1 MFLMSRYHV
10 VVTMGLILSL
20 TSCADTEFIMRPPA
34 PEKLPPAEAP
44 TPEITESV
52 IHVPI
57 QLGLS
62 DFLQAANDQ
71 TVIAKQFDQWG
82 RLIKH
87 PNGGEYK
94 YYAERD
100 DFTIEPSGSQ
110 QAGTA
115 APGMP
120 SQTGSLGDWWKGI
133 DLSGSSLFV
142 SAPLRYKIGARSH
155 AKGTETSAQ
164 CGDGS
169 GWPRQATLN
178 GSIAIGLTP
187 DYGVSASL
195 RSVTVHPL
203 EPCQLL
209 PSEVDLQQAVNSAI
223 EDQVRGGLNHAASR
237 LNALSVHAHAEEVW
251 TALRNPIQLEPDTW
265 LLLNL
270 DNVRRRGFS
279 NDVHSLHDMLEMTAH
294 PVIVH
299 GTEPPTSS
307 SALPPLKTEAS
318 SPKFRG
324 VADVQEVYSEKRPGS
339 EKFHVLADVQIEYAT
354 LSRTL
359 SSRLKGKRVVNLGNF
374 ITVTGAKISSFGDN
388 QVLLRV
394 EFAGDARGHLYLI
407 GKPEINAMTQT
418 VYFSGLRYDLKTAQL
433 LHTRAPDWFNDAPL
447 RESITPEI
455 VLSVTSVTDR
465 VGDLLKTGLNR
476 TLSPTVSMQG
486 TVTSVSG
493 IAVFA
498 EKDALQIRVLSEGS
512 LSVTAG
518 RTP

>member
-1 MFLMSRYHV
+1 MVLTSRYHV
-10 VVTMGLILSL
+10 VATIGFVLSL
-20 TSCADTEFIMRPPA
+20 TSCADTDFIMRPPA
-34 PEKLPPAEAP
+34 PEPLPSAEAP
-44 TPEITESV
+44 PPQTMESV
-52 IHVPI
+52 ITLPV
-57 QLGLS
+57 QVDLS
-62 DFLQAANDQ
+62 ALLRAANDSH
-71 TVIAKQFDQWG
+71 VIPKKFDHWG
-82 RLIKH
+82 SLIRH
-87 PNGGEYK
+87 PKGVEYK

-100 DFTIEPSGSQ
+100 DFAIEQAASPSGTEKES
-110 QAGTA
+110 GV
-115 APGMP
+115 
-120 SQTGSLGDWWKGI
+120 SLRDWWKDI
-133 DLSGSSLFV
+133 DLSGGSLFV

-203 EPCQLL
+203 EPCQLRL
-209 PSEVDLQQAVNSAI
+209 SEVDLQQAVNSAI
-223 EDQVRGGLNHAASR
+223 EDQVRGGLNHVAPR
-237 LNALSVHAHAEEVW
+237 LNALSVKSHAEEAW
-251 TALRNPIQLEPDTW
+251 AALHKPIQLDPDTW
-265 LLLNL
+265 MLLNL
-270 DNVRRRGFS
+270 DNVRHAGFS
-279 NDVHSLHDMLEMTAH
+279 KDGAVVRDTLQLSAH

-299 GTEPPTSS
+299 GTEPPASS
-307 SALPPLKTEAS
+307 SALPPIETEAS
-318 SPKFRG
+318 SPEFRG

-339 EKFHVLADVQIEYAT
+339 EKFHVLADVQIDYAT
-354 LSRTL
+354 LSQTL

-374 ITVTGAKISSFGDN
+374 ITVTGAKISGFGDN

-394 EFAGDARGHLYLI
+394 DFTGDARGHVYLI

-433 LHTRAPDWFNDAPL
+433 LHTTAPDWFNDAPL

-455 VLSVTSVTDR
+455 VLGVTSVTDR

-476 TLSPTVSMQG
+476 TLTPTVSMQG

-512 LSVTAG
+512 LTVTAG
-518 RTP
+518 STP